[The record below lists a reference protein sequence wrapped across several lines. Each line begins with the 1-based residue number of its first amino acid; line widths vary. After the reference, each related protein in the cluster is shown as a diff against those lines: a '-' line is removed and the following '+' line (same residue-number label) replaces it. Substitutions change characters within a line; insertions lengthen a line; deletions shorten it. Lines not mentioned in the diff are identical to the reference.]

1 MKITTIFCSTLFAA
15 FVAVSCSTN
24 TNTAKLK
31 PRTDVSIS
39 NQNWY
44 LVTDSDVVKGLYNK
58 EVSLIINET
67 NSTVSGFSGCNNFN
81 ANLSKSNGTISFGN
95 ISETKMACPNLK
107 EEQAF
112 LSMLKNVNRYEVVG
126 NELHLFKD
134 NILLLTFKTT

>member
-1 MKITTIFCSTLFAA
+1 MKITTIFCSIFFAA
-15 FVAVSCSTN
+15 FVAVSCSTS
-24 TNTAKLK
+24 TNTAKIK

-39 NQNWY
+39 NQNWC
-44 LVTDSDVVKGLYNK
+44 LVTDSEVVKGLYNK
-58 EVSLIINET
+58 EVSLVINET

-81 ANLSKSNGTISFGN
+81 ATLSKSNGVISFTN

-112 LSMLKNVNRYEVVG
+112 LSMLKNVNRYEVG
-126 NELHLFKD
+126 GKELHLYKD

>member
-81 ANLSKSNGTISFGN
+81 ATLSKSNGTISFGN